1 LCEKTN
7 LLAGLDIIN
16 ETGQASQ
23 GGFEDG
29 PHDLII
35 N

>member
-1 LCEKTN
+1 MKTN
-7 LLAGLDIIN
+7 LLGDLDIN
-16 ETGQASQ
+16 ETGHASQ
-23 GGFEDG
+23 GGFGDG